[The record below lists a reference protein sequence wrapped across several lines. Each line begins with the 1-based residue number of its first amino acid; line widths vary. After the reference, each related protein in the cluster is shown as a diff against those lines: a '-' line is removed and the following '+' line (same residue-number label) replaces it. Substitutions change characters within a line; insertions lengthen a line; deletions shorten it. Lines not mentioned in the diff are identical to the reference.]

1 VYNDKG
7 DMPPLEMF
15 PKSQRV
21 TFKFYEGVLL
31 FLEENYIKVRKSAGH
46 SIICANNVRP
56 RYTSMKHGSYVIKM
70 LSPNLSKF
78 WHHNDLEH
86 LY

>member
-31 FLEENYIKVRKSAGH
+31 FLEENYIKVRELAV
-46 SIICANNVRP
+46 IP
-56 RYTSMKHGSYVIKM
+56 SYVLIRIGRIT
-70 LSPNLSKF
+70 PQ
-78 WHHNDLEH
+78 
-86 LY
+86 